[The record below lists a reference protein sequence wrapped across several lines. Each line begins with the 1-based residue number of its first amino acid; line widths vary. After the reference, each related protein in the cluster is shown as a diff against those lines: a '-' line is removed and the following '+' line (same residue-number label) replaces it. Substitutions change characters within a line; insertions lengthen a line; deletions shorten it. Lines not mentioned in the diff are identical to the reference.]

1 MAIKI
6 SSLMN
11 SGLLNSNNSI
21 TSLFDAMS
29 RNKSNGTSGS
39 DLTQYNVVNTSAY
52 RKALTAYYKKESG
65 DAGANVKDNSSE
77 MSTLKNVAT
86 NLKDSANA
94 ISNAS
99 LYKQDK
105 DGEYDLDGIKKA
117 AEDFVDKY
125 NKMVDEAAKSNSN
138 ETLRNGVW
146 MVNNTKKNESL
157 LSKAGITIGKDN
169 RLSFDSSRVTKGNVS
184 HLKSVFSGRSS
195 FGGRVASKASN
206 FESIAKR
213 GLSNHTYNRTGNYQI
228 AKDVATRLN
237 RKA

>member
-29 RNKSNGTSGS
+29 RNKSNGTSGP

-146 MVNNTKKNESL
+146 MVNNTQKNESL

-169 RLSFDSSRVTKGNVS
+169 KLSFDSSRVTKGNVS

>member
-1 MAIKI
+1 
-6 SSLMN
+6 MN
-11 SGLLNSNNSI
+11 SGLLNSNNSM

-29 RNKSNGTSGS
+29 RNKSNSTSGS

-52 RKALTAYYKKESG
+52 RKALTAYYKKESS
-65 DAGANVKDNSSE
+65 AATTTTTDNSSE
-77 MSTLKNVAT
+77 MTSLMNAAT

-94 ISNAS
+94 VGKAD
-99 LYKQDK
+99 LFKADK

-117 AEDFVDKY
+117 ATDFVEKY
-125 NKMVDEAAKSNSN
+125 NKMVDEAGKSNSN

-146 MVNNTKKNESL
+146 MVNNTKKNEAL

-169 RLSFDSSRVTKGNVS
+169 KLSFDSSRVTKGNVS

-195 FGGRVASKASN
+195 FAGRVSSKASN

>member
-1 MAIKI
+1 SVITF
-6 SSLMN
+6 LQP
-11 SGLLNSNNSI
+11 SGLTKTVYCEGLEK
-21 TSLFDAMS
+21 TVDERYVYWFADDDPED
-29 RNKSNGTSGS
+29 GEGW
-39 DLTQYNVVNTSAY
+39 YF
-52 RKALTAYYKKESG
+52 KA
-65 DAGANVKDNSSE
+65 
-77 MSTLKNVAT
+77 
-86 NLKDSANA
+86 
-94 ISNAS
+94 
-99 LYKQDK
+99 DK

-117 AEDFVDKY
+117 ATDFVEKY
-125 NKMVDEAAKSNSN
+125 NKMVDEAGKSNSN

-146 MVNNTKKNESL
+146 MVNNTKKNEAL

-169 RLSFDSSRVTKGNVS
+169 KLSFDSSRVTKGNVS

-195 FGGRVASKASN
+195 FAGRVSSKASN